1 VKIKPDKSLKIG
13 ERISRE
19 FGLALLCSVI
29 KKQADD
35 VLMRKMDINV
45 EKQMTLEVWNLKFR

>member
-1 VKIKPDKSLKIG
+1 LKIE

-29 KKQADD
+29 KKPADD
-35 VLMRKMDINV
+35 VLMRKMDINI
-45 EKQMTLEVWNLKFR
+45 ERQMTLEV